1 MIDLIIQQI
10 NTTDLGSMTGIFTR
24 MGGIVRTQK
33 ETVVNE
39 VKTYPVVRDTGSI
52 VCQGG
57 DYIDFVPNSNEIGM
71 LWWETISSSPANE
84 KNKGVF
90 QHSDRVRLIAWVN
103 QQRLDP
109 ESMETLAGNVKK
121 SIEFK
126 QADLTFLKG
135 IYVKY
140 ENYELRS

>member
-33 ETVVNE
+33 ETVANQ

-57 DYIDFVPNSNEIGM
+57 DYLDFVPNSKEIGM
-71 LWWETISSSPANE
+71 LWWEVISSGTANE
-84 KNKGVF
+84 KRTGVF
-90 QHSDRVRLIAWVN
+90 GIV
-103 QQRLDP
+103 
-109 ESMETLAGNVKK
+109 TG
-121 SIEFK
+121 K
-126 QADLTFLKG
+126 QCFQ
-135 IYVKY
+135 YP
-140 ENYELRS
+140 